1 MFNVICF
8 YFLSLVAI
16 RGVDLLPH
24 VENFL
29 GARGKKFFRVWA
41 PTPSFIL
48 TMQRYN
54 ILIAVHEYLPDF
66 FLEKSRGQDGQG
78 QNGQNRKRIVKNRHY
93 NINILF
99 IYSEQ

>member
-1 MFNVICF
+1 MFNVRCF
-8 YFLSLVAI
+8 YFLSLSQFV
-16 RGVDLLPH
+16 GCDLLPH

-41 PTPSFIL
+41 PSPSFIL

-54 ILIAVHEYLPDF
+54 NLIAVHEYLPDF
-66 FLEKSRGQDGQG
+66 FSEKSHGHDGQG

>member
-24 VENFL
+24 VANFL
-29 GARGKKFFRVWA
+29 CARRKKFFHVWA
-41 PTPSFIL
+41 LPSSFIL

-66 FLEKSRGQDGQG
+66 FQKNHTVTMVRVKMVKIE
-78 QNGQNRKRIVKNRHY
+78 NGLSKTATI
-93 NINILF
+93 I
-99 IYSEQ
+99 

>member
-1 MFNVICF
+1 MFNVRCF

-24 VENFL
+24 VANFL
-29 GARGKKFFRVWA
+29 SARRKKFFRVWA
-41 PTPSFIL
+41 LPSSFIL

-66 FLEKSRGQDGQG
+66 FSEKSRGQDGHG
-78 QNGQNRKRIVKNRHY
+78 QNGQNRKRVVKNRHY

>member
-1 MFNVICF
+1 MFNVRCF

-41 PTPSFIL
+41 PSPSFIL

-66 FLEKSRGQDGQG
+66 FQT
-78 QNGQNRKRIVKNRHY
+78 NHTVTMVTVKMVKIELRCA
-93 NINILF
+93 INA
-99 IYSEQ
+99 Q

>member
-1 MFNVICF
+1 MFL
-8 YFLSLVAI
+8 LSLSC
-16 RGVDLLPH
+16 RNSWGVDLLPH

-41 PTPSFIL
+41 PSPSFIL

-66 FLEKSRGQDGQG
+66 FQKNHTVTMVR
-78 QNGQNRKRIVKNRHY
+78 VKMVKIELRCA
-93 NINILF
+93 INA
-99 IYSEQ
+99 Q